1 MTSEKF
7 EETKFMKELVNLKDT
22 QDAVQCLSGWCIR
35 NRKFSYKIA
44 RCWLKCAKKGK
55 NYFSFYLSMAAR
67 SQIIKCFFYQPLL
80 VSQRKQ
86 F

>member
-1 MTSEKF
+1 
-7 EETKFMKELVNLKDT
+7 MKELVNLKDT

-55 NYFSFYLSMAAR
+55 NYFSFYHSLDGCTFPDYKVFLLLTIA
-67 SQIIKCFFYQPLL
+67 CFTKKTILEPFQGILT
-80 VSQRKQ
+80 
-86 F
+86 